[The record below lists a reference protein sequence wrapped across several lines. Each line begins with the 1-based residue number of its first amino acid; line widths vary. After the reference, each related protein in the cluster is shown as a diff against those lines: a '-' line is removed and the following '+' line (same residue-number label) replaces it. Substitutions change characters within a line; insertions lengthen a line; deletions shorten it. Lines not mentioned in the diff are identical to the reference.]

1 MFYALLDVVNMKNK
15 KLQEI
20 LKQYPDN
27 MEVVLLGSCGNYEST
42 IEVEKVTATIYPEDI
57 NEQDDLM
64 KSYFSK
70 DSDDYWSFRR
80 VDVDVIQIW

>member
-20 LKQYPDN
+20 LKQYPDD
-27 MEVVLLGSCGNYEST
+27 MEVVLSDGYSGYESS
-42 IEVEKVTATIYPEDI
+42 IEVEKVTVTIYPEDI

>member
-1 MFYALLDVVNMKNK
+1 MKNK

-20 LKQYPDN
+20 LKQYPDD
-27 MEVVLLGSCGNYEST
+27 MEVVLSDGYSGYESS
-42 IEVEKVTATIYPEDI
+42 IEVEKVTATIYPEYI
-57 NEQDDLM
+57 NEEDDFM